1 MRFPVCGV
9 RSDRLLAK
17 IPNDYYQN
25 LNSIIDCSLE
35 EAQSIYNKFRAL
47 APNGKLTLHSFQ
59 ECLGL
64 FGTLGHVL
72 GERMFRAFDLNNDDC
87 LDFVE
92 FSSSLLIMTR
102 GSEAKKL
109 ALSYRILH
117 PNPENLPNSLTG
129 SLNISRTPS
138 KSFLPNSTE
147 FNNYVGKSKDNSVK
161 FEDNLGKKSSD
172 NSDKFDD
179 TSKESKPD
187 KPDESN
193 YSKDD
198 LVNSKD
204 KSDEFRDN
212 LVKSHNSDKLENLS
226 SQPENHSSDSKDN
239 SGKSESEESLS
250 RSLIRATRQ
259 SIINTT
265 RMLTSNLNEIKSNLS
280 GITSNIS
287 GIKTSISGITSSIS
301 GIKTNL
307 NEAKPEA
314 VKEMAQLEEDGI
326 EFGEFVEVVRDI
338 ELTRSL
344 LVCREPKYFPTD
356 EVRRVFEKFASVSR
370 DGTRRL
376 SQSDYINAV
385 YESSEFLELL
395 GISLSQYAME
405 TVTTTYKGVNTFLK
419 KINTTT
425 RSYINRTHVNRKN
438 VYKCIDHGSSKRG
451 LSVHFGHESWNHVLN
466 MMIGLSISARHVYAQ
481 VNAVLSDDDYNVKLC
496 FHINENSHGLNVTKF
511 ITNTGLSSSRFNS
524 DYIINDNE
532 NGDNSLTGNNA
543 LISSNNMENVTRRIV
558 FKEYAPMVFRQ
569 IRRISGLS
577 EKDYMESVSPE
588 QIVGNMVLGNLST
601 MSELVSEGKSGALFY
616 YTINGRLIL
625 KTITKRCAK
634 FVKRWLKCYFEH
646 LEKSPDSILT
656 RFCGL
661 FSIEN
666 RSRREKVYFIVMNN
680 VFYSRVSI
688 HRRYDLK
695 GSWVGRRL
703 EPSELKDHT
712 VALKDIEFNKLGEQ
726 IHLGEMSESFLQ
738 VLRNDVNFLRDS
750 NILDYSLLLGIH
762 YRAQSKDNVNW
773 DEAEKLDPGNPHTL
787 MSDNKTSVYYVGIV
801 DVLTT
806 WNLAKRLEHVWR
818 FFQTRQ
824 HHGVSCVNPVFYSTR
839 FIQSITNHL
848 K

>member
-25 LNSIIDCSLE
+25 LNSNIECSLE

-47 APNGKLTLHSFQ
+47 APNGKLTFRSFQ

-64 FGTLGHVL
+64 FGTLGQVL
-72 GERMFRAFDLNNDDC
+72 GERIFRAFDLNNDDY

-92 FSSSLLIMTR
+92 FSTSLLTMTR

-117 PNPENLPNSLTG
+117 PNPANLPNSLVG
-129 SLNISRTPS
+129 SLNITPS
-138 KSFLPNSTE
+138 PSRSNLLNLNELKVDKSGDSEFKSVESEYRNSKSDLKSFA
-147 FNNYVGKSKDNSVK
+147 
-161 FEDNLGKKSSD
+161 SD
-172 NSDKFDD
+172 
-179 TSKESKPD
+179 
-187 KPDESN
+187 
-193 YSKDD
+193 
-198 LVNSKD
+198 D
-204 KSDEFRDN
+204 KSGKAEA
-212 LVKSHNSDKLENLS
+212 EEPLS
-226 SQPENHSSDSKDN
+226 V
-239 SGKSESEESLS
+239 
-250 RSLIRATRQ
+250 SLIRATRQ

-265 RMLTSNLNEIKSNLS
+265 RILTSNLNEIKSN
-280 GITSNIS
+280 IS
-287 GIKTSISGITSSIS
+287 GIKSSIS
-301 GIKTNL
+301 GIKPSTS
-307 NEAKPEA
+307 EVKPELL
-314 VKEMAQLEEDGI
+314 KEMTHQDEDGI
-326 EFGEFVEVVRDI
+326 EFEEFVEVVRDI
-338 ELTRSL
+338 ELTKSL
-344 LVCREPKYFPTD
+344 LVCREPKYYTT
-356 EVRRVFEKFASVSR
+356 EEIQRVFEQFASTSR
-370 DGTRRL
+370 DGTKRL

-438 VYKCIDHGSSKRG
+438 VYKYIDHGSSKRG
-451 LSVHFGHESWNHVLN
+451 LSVHFGHESWNHVLD
-466 MMIGLSISARHVYAQ
+466 MMIGLSISARHVYSQ

-496 FHINENSHGLNVTKF
+496 FHINENSNGLNVTKF
-511 ITNTGLSSSRFNS
+511 ITNTGLSSSRLS
-524 DYIINDNE
+524 DHIINHNDGDTINDSPVSNKSLVRYNPGENE
-532 NGDNSLTGNNA
+532 
-543 LISSNNMENVTRRIV
+543 TRKIV
-558 FKEYAPMVFRQ
+558 FKEYAPMVFHQ
-569 IRRISGLS
+569 IRLISGLT
-577 EKDYMESVSPE
+577 EKDYLESVSPE

-601 MSELVSEGKSGALFY
+601 MSELVSEGKSGSLFY

-634 FVKRWLKCYFEH
+634 FVKRWLKCYFAH
-646 LEKSPDSILT
+646 LEKNTDSILT

-666 RSRREKVYFIVMNN
+666 RTLRQKVYFIVMNN

-726 IHLGEMSESFLQ
+726 IHLGQMSESFLR
-738 VLRNDVNFLRDS
+738 VLSSDVNFLRDS

-773 DEAEKLDPGNPHTL
+773 DGSEKLDPGNPHTF

-824 HHGVSCVNPVFYSTR
+824 HQGVSCVNPVFYSSR